1 MGIFDMFKRRD
12 NEEQAPSNIAPESIL
27 SQGGAVT
34 NPIQAIGRKEVQQ
47 ANKTLNEYKSAKQDL
62 ESRILEN
69 EKWYKL
75 RHWQDKKAKDVDPTS
90 AWLFNCIENKHAD
103 AMDNYPIPTV
113 LPREQMDKMEAETL
127 SSILPVI
134 FDQNDFEATY
144 SSVQK
149 YKLKF
154 GTGAYG
160 IFWDSSLLNGLGD
173 IAIKKIDLINLY
185 WEAGVTDIQKSRNV
199 FHIELY
205 DNDILEQTYP
215 QLLGKLGTSSIDVS
229 KYAYD
234 EKIDTSKKSAVVDW
248 YYKKMVNGRKV
259 LHYVKYVNDEVLYA
273 SENDPNFAER
283 GWYDHGKYPFEID
296 TLFEVEGSIA
306 GLGYIDVSK
315 PAQEFIDKGNHAIM
329 QNMLANS
336 RPRFLYSEASA
347 INLEEYADTTK
358 DFVRVAG
365 AMNSDSI
372 MPIQGKPLND
382 IYVSVVL
389 NKVEE
394 LKEVTGN
401 RDVSTGGTTGGVTAA
416 SAIAAQMEAGSKLS
430 RNSNKAAYRVYRR
443 VCLQVIELIRQFY
456 DNTRKFRI
464 IGQDGMVKFVEYSNA
479 NIKPMAQGMDFGVD
493 MGFRLPLFDIEVAA
507 QKQSPYSKLSQN
519 ELALQFYQSGFF
531 NPQLAEQALMCLSM
545 MDFDRKSFVEDKI
558 RQNSMMYQMM
568 MMQGAMMGAPVPGG
582 RPNVSENEAVGG
594 ENAEPSNV
602 RKAKERVAE
611 STSPV

>member
-1 MGIFDMFKRRD
+1 MGIFDMFKRRN
-12 NEEQAPSNIAPESIL
+12 NEEQMPSNIAPESIV
-27 SQGGAVT
+27 SQGGVVT
-34 NPIQAIGRKEVQQ
+34 NPIQAIGRKEVQE
-47 ANKTLNEYKSAKQDL
+47 ANKTLNEYKAAKQDL

-215 QLLGKLGTSSIDVS
+215 QLLGKLGTSTIDVS

-259 LHYVKYVNDEVLYA
+259 LHYVKYVNDEVVYA

-315 PAQEFIDKGNHAIM
+315 SAQEFIDKGNHAIM

-336 RPRFLYSEASA
+336 RPRFLYSESSA
-347 INLEEYADTTK
+347 INLDEYADTTK

-365 AMNSDSI
+365 AMSSDSI
-372 MPIQGKPLND
+372 IPIQGKPLND

-493 MGFRLPLFDIEVAA
+493 MGYRLPLFDIEVAA

-519 ELALQFYQSGFF
+519 ELALQFYQAGFF

-568 MMQGAMMGAPVPGG
+568 MMQGAMMGAPAPGG
-582 RPNVSENEAVGG
+582 RPNVSENEVVGG

-602 RKAKERVAE
+602 KKAKERVAE